1 MLILIL
7 ILKIKI
13 KIKEIVIVIV
23 VYFVCCLVYILCYE
37 MVLVVLCVVCTSMVR
52 DVGWMNATC

>member
-1 MLILIL
+1 VLIL

-13 KIKEIVIVIV
+13 EEIVIV

-37 MVLVVLCVVCTSMVR
+37 MVLVGLCVFVVSTSMVR
-52 DVGWMNATC
+52 DVG